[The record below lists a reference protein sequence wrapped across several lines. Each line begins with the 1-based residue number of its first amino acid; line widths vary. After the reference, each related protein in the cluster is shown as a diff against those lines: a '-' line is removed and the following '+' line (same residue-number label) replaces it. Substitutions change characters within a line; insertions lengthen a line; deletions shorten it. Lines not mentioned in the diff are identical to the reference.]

1 MESTDVRD
9 WSEKIN
15 RFLSGDTSCSFE
27 ELALP
32 LFYWQA
38 QHLTIYKEYLQLI
51 GRDPKL
57 INCVDDI
64 PFLPI
69 SFFKTQ
75 NIYSGDSVPEIVFTS
90 SSTGHQGVSKHAI
103 HDLSWYHKVSLDTFE
118 KIYGKLEHYYIFA
131 LLPSYLER
139 QGSSLVEMIRYFLDN
154 GAKGGF
160 YLHEQDALLDAIKAA
175 ILDRSRKT
183 ILWGVS
189 FALLDFMEVQKLDM
203 PDVIVMET
211 GGMKGRKREIT
222 REELHT
228 ALRAKF
234 NVSRIHGEYGMTELM
249 SQAYDA
255 GKGKYKAGPLM
266 QVYPRSIHDPLSPG
280 TQGRQAALNII
291 DLGNIY
297 SCAFIATD
305 DLAIVHD
312 TKHFNIMGR
321 LDASDIRGCNLMVA
335 NN

>member
-1 MESTDVRD
+1 MDSTYVRD
-9 WSEKIN
+9 WPEKIT
-15 RFLSGDTSCSFE
+15 RFLSRETSSSFE
-27 ELALP
+27 QLALE

-38 QHLTIYKEYLQLI
+38 QHLSIYSSYLQLI
-51 GRDPKL
+51 GRDPKD
-57 INCVDDI
+57 IKCIGDI

-69 SFFKTQ
+69 SFFKTHH
-75 NIYSGDSVPEIVFTS
+75 IYSGESAPEMVFTS
-90 SSTGHQGVSKHAI
+90 SSTGQQGVSKHPV

-118 KIYGKLEHYYIFA
+118 KIYGKLEQYYIFA

-154 GAKGGF
+154 GAIGGF
-160 YLHEQDALLDAIKAA
+160 YLHEQDALLDAIQAA
-175 ILDRSRKT
+175 MLDQSRKT

-189 FALLDFMEVQKLDM
+189 FALLDFMDGQKLDM
-203 PDVIVMET
+203 PDLIIMET

-228 ALRAKF
+228 DLREKF

-255 GKGKYKAGPLM
+255 GEGKYTTGPLM
-266 QVYPRSIHDPLSPG
+266 RVYPRSIYDPLSPG
-280 TQGRQAALNII
+280 FHGRQAALNII

-312 TKHFNIMGR
+312 SKHFNVMGR
-321 LDASDIRGCNLMVA
+321 LDASDIRGCNLMVG
-335 NN
+335 NT